1 VHFQGLW
8 DQIDVNILPN
18 ICSYE
23 ACGNCTAYGT
33 FPCAWYK
40 IMFMLIGLVG
50 LFFTRNLYN
59 DREVSYAPRGE
70 ELSCE
75 CCGWRADGSPKDKC
89 GELRET
95 EDNND
100 WT

>member
-1 VHFQGLW
+1 MHFQGLW
-8 DQIDVNILPN
+8 DQIDVNILHN

-50 LFFTRNLYN
+50 LFFTRNL
-59 DREVSYAPRGE
+59 
-70 ELSCE
+70 
-75 CCGWRADGSPKDKC
+75 
-89 GELRET
+89 
-95 EDNND
+95 
-100 WT
+100 